1 MTGWLGEW
9 DGGGCS
15 RMMGCWDVG
24 LAGRGLDAEFIC
36 HDHVG
41 VRSVWMWIFDAA
53 ACVMLPDAS
62 AAVKVAFL
70 VTMSLPP
77 NALPADPFS
86 LNGKKMGNVRLAEKC
101 K

>member
-1 MTGWLGEW
+1 
-9 DGGGCS
+9 
-15 RMMGCWDVG
+15 MMGCWDVG
-24 LAGRGLDAEFIC
+24 LAGRGLDVEFIC

-41 VRSVWMWIFDAA
+41 VWSVWMWIFDAA